1 MRGCP
6 VLLVTQRDGEVDDP
20 APTDLHEIGTIG
32 RTLSL
37 LELPDNTVRVVIEGN
52 QRARLCGF
60 EQTEPFF
67 RSFVELLPDIEET
80 SPETEAMMRTIVSQF
95 EEAINLSRNIPPEA
109 LVQAMNVHEPGK
121 LADLVCAYLNI
132 KVEAKQQLLE
142 AVVAGERLRMLHV
155 LITQELEILE
165 LEHKI
170 HARVRQ
176 ELQTSQ
182 REYYLREQLRAIQ
195 DELGEREG
203 TTVEADEYR
212 KRIAEGGMP
221 AESAEKALKEVTR
234 LERMPPIAPEGYV
247 IRTYLD
253 WLVALPWKKRTHD
266 KLSIRQAEQVLH
278 EDHYGL
284 NKVKERVLEFLA
296 VRKLVKHVKGP
307 ILCFIGP
314 PGVGKTS
321 IGKSIARALGR
332 KFIRISLGGVRD
344 EAEIRGHRRTYVGS
358 MPGRIIQTIRHAGS
372 KNPVF
377 MLDEIDKLGMDFRGD
392 PSSALLEV
400 LDPEQNN
407 SFSDHYLEV
416 AFDLSEVMFIATG
429 NLLDPIPPA
438 LKDRMEVIRFSGYI
452 EEEKI
457 KIAEQF
463 LVPKQLKENGLT
475 DKHLRFSTGSLQALC
490 RYYTREAGVRNLERE
505 VAGICRK
512 VAKQVADGNGKSA
525 RVSANSL
532 EKYVGA
538 RRFIHGLPE
547 KRDEV
552 AVATGLTYT
561 EHGGDILS
569 VEVTLTEGKG
579 ELNLTG
585 QMGDVMKESAQ
596 AALTYTRSRA
606 RQLGIDAKAFE
617 KTDIHIHVPAGAIP
631 KEGPSAGITMASA
644 LISAFSRRPVR
655 RDLAM
660 TGEVTLRG
668 KVLPVGGIR
677 EKILAAHRAG
687 IPRVILPDE
696 NAKDLKDLDELP
708 TDVRR
713 DVEFIF
719 VEHMDQVVDYALL
732 PRA

>member
-1 MRGCP
+1 
-6 VLLVTQRDGEVDDP
+6 
-20 APTDLHEIGTIG
+20 
-32 RTLSL
+32 
-37 LELPDNTVRVVIEGN
+37 
-52 QRARLCGF
+52 
-60 EQTEPFF
+60 
-67 RSFVELLPDIEET
+67 
-80 SPETEAMMRTIVSQF
+80 
-95 EEAINLSRNIPPEA
+95 
-109 LVQAMNVHEPGK
+109 
-121 LADLVCAYLNI
+121 
-132 KVEAKQQLLE
+132 
-142 AVVAGERLRMLHV
+142 
-155 LITQELEILE
+155 
-165 LEHKI
+165 
-170 HARVRQ
+170 
-176 ELQTSQ
+176 
-182 REYYLREQLRAIQ
+182 
-195 DELGEREG
+195 
-203 TTVEADEYR
+203 
-212 KRIAEGGMP
+212 
-221 AESAEKALKEVTR
+221 
-234 LERMPPIAPEGYV
+234 
-247 IRTYLD
+247 
-253 WLVALPWKKRTHD
+253 
-266 KLSIRQAEQVLH
+266 
-278 EDHYGL
+278 
-284 NKVKERVLEFLA
+284 
-296 VRKLVKHVKGP
+296 
-307 ILCFIGP
+307 
-314 PGVGKTS
+314 
-321 IGKSIARALGR
+321 
-332 KFIRISLGGVRD
+332 
-344 EAEIRGHRRTYVGS
+344 
-358 MPGRIIQTIRHAGS
+358 
-372 KNPVF
+372 
-377 MLDEIDKLGMDFRGD
+377 
-392 PSSALLEV
+392 
-400 LDPEQNN
+400 
-407 SFSDHYLEV
+407 
-416 AFDLSEVMFIATG
+416 
-429 NLLDPIPPA
+429 
-438 LKDRMEVIRFSGYI
+438 MEVIRFSGYI

-475 DKHLRFSTGSLQALC
+475 YKHLRFSTGSLQALC